1 MEGIGRIVI
10 GAGLVLLIAG
20 GIFVLLGKLG
30 VGSLPGDFSFKR
42 GNLRIY
48 LPLGSSIL
56 ISIILT
62 ILLNLLLRRR

>member
-10 GAGLVLLIAG
+10 VAGLVLVIAG
-20 GIFVLLGKLG
+20 GIFLILGKLG

-42 GNLRIY
+42 GNLRVY

>member
-42 GNLRIY
+42 GNLRVY

>member
-1 MEGIGRIVI
+1 M
-10 GAGLVLLIAG
+10 VLLIAG

-42 GNLRIY
+42 GNLGVY

>member
-1 MEGIGRIVI
+1 M
-10 GAGLVLLIAG
+10 VLLIAG

-42 GNLRIY
+42 GNLRVY